1 MNPLDDVFQVLLT
14 LNKGSRFL
22 FLTSDPVTCEA
33 PMGKN
38 TRRLANERQCIQS
51 LPF

>member
-1 MNPLDDVFQVLLT
+1 MNPLDDIFQVLLT

-22 FLTSDPVTCEA
+22 FLASDPVTCEA
-33 PMGKN
+33 PVGKN
-38 TRRLANERQCIQS
+38 TRGLANERQCTQS